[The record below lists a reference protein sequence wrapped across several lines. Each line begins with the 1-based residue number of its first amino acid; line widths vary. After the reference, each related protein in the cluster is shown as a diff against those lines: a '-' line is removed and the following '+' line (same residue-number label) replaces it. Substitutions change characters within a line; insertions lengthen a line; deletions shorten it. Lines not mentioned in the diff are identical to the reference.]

1 MAEITLAAKQRE
13 VLGRKVKKLR
23 KEGLIP
29 AHIFGHNVKTVHVSV
44 DEKEFEKVFGDTGE
58 TTILNLKL
66 GSETKPVLIRGTQSH
81 PLTDK
86 ILHVDF
92 YQVSL
97 KEKVK
102 VEVPLE
108 IIGESPA
115 VEKSMGVLLT
125 PVEHL
130 EVEALPQNLPEK
142 IEVDISKL
150 ENVGDSVQV
159 KDLKVDKDKIEV
171 HADEELVVANI
182 GELVT
187 KEAEEILAEEEA
199 EREEA
204 AEEAAATETP
214 AEGVEGKAEEEAAEE
229 SPAAKEDENTSE

>member
-1 MAEITLAAKQRE
+1 MDKLSLKARPRE
-13 VLGRKVKKLR
+13 LLGRKVKQLR
-23 KEGLIP
+23 REGLIP
-29 AHIFGHNVKTVHVSV
+29 GHVFGHNIKTVHVSV
-44 DEKEFEKVFGDTGE
+44 EEPELLKTFEEAGE
-58 TTILNLKL
+58 TSIIDLKVDH
-66 GSETKPVLIRGTQSH
+66 ETRPVLIRGVQNH

-115 VEKSMGVLLT
+115 IEKSIGVLLT
-125 PVEHL
+125 PVSEL

-142 IEVDISKL
+142 IEIDISKL
-150 ENVGDSVQV
+150 ENVGDAVHV
-159 KDLKVDKDKIEV
+159 KDLKIDREKIEI

-187 KEAEEILAEEEA
+187 KEAETILAEEAAGREA
-199 EREEA
+199 
-204 AEEAAATETP
+204 
-214 AEGVEGKAEEEAAEE
+214 VAEEEAAQAPTEGEE
-229 SPAAKEDENTSE
+229 KPSEETEKAETGEKEEPKE